1 MVNQPNEPGN
11 QATHRGLAD
20 QFRTSG
26 ARRAV
31 EQTYSPPPPPRDPQ
45 DEEYADY
52 GDGDV
57 KTSSVRLPKAIQ
69 AKLVAHR
76 ETSGMTNG
84 EVFIV
89 AIEATHLKLAEL
101 LFPGGRIGG
110 GIFAARGIREKA
122 SRDEDGSQVTF
133 RLRETDFDVIDDL
146 KTRFG
151 AASRA
156 HLIAAALKGY
166 FDDLDAGE

>member
-1 MVNQPNEPGN
+1 MTNQNDAGG

-20 QFRTSG
+20 QFRTAG

-31 EQTYSPPPPPRDPQ
+31 EQTYTPPPEVGIENFEEFG
-45 DEEYADY
+45 DE
-52 GDGDV
+52 DGTV
-57 KTSSVRLPKAIQ
+57 KTSSVRLPKTIQ
-69 AKLVAHR
+69 EKLVAHR
-76 ETSGMTNG
+76 DTAGMTNG

-89 AIEATHLKLAEL
+89 AIEATHSRLAEL

-110 GIFAARGIREKA
+110 GIFAARGIRQKA
-122 SRDEDGSQVTF
+122 SRDDDGPQVTF
-133 RLRETDFDVIDDL
+133 RLREADFKAIDEL
-146 KTRFG
+146 CNTYG

-156 HLIAAALKGY
+156 HLIAAALRGY

>member
-1 MVNQPNEPGN
+1 MVNQSNEPGN

-20 QFRTSG
+20 QFRTAG

-31 EQTYSPPPPPRDPQ
+31 EQTYSSPLPPGQ
-45 DEEYADY
+45 NDEEYSEY

-69 AKLVAHR
+69 AKLVDHR

-89 AIEATHLKLAEL
+89 AIEATHLKLTDL

-133 RLRETDFDVIDDL
+133 RLREADFEVIDEL